1 MTGDPS
7 ATPIARERAVSSV
20 ATDVLLTIV
29 TCGIY
34 NLFWQ
39 ARQFRVLNAF
49 LGRQEFRFW
58 VWLFLTLITCGIYH
72 IYTEYVMAKS
82 VLAVQRRLGKPT
94 SDNLPLISLLVS
106 LCGLMLVADAIQQSE
121 INGFF
126 EP

>member
-1 MTGDPS
+1 MQRMSPH
-7 ATPIARERAVSSV
+7 PISPEQAISNV
-20 ATDVLLTIV
+20 AIDVLLSIV

-49 LGRQEFRFW
+49 LGREQFRFW
-58 VWLFLTLITCGIYH
+58 TWLLLTLVTCGIYH
-72 IYTEYVMAKS
+72 IYNEYLMGRS
-82 VLAVQRRLGKPT
+82 ITTIQRRIGKPPA
-94 SDNLPLISLLVS
+94 DNLSLISLLLS
-106 LCGLMLVADAIQQSE
+106 IFGLTVVADAIQQSE

>member
-1 MTGDPS
+1 MTGASS
-7 ATPIARERAVSSV
+7 ATPISREQAVSSV
-20 ATDVLLTIV
+20 ATDVLLSIV

-49 LGRQEFRFW
+49 LEREEFRFS
-58 VWLFLTLITCGIYH
+58 VWFFLSLISCGLYH
-72 IYTEYVMAKS
+72 IYSEYVMAKS
-82 VLAVQRRLGKPT
+82 VLAVRRLGQPT

-106 LCGLMLVADAIQQSE
+106 LCGLTIVADAIQQSE